1 MTMCY
6 AYFFVCAF
14 EALTILSVADIYI
27 IDIARLFKTAKTPPE
42 HSIPEENPAASAV
55 TIASSASQ
63 STSCCVLGK
72 AGCLAALE
80 YLKSKSITVR
90 F

>member
-1 MTMCY
+1 MFY

-14 EALTILSVADIYI
+14 EALTIVSVADIYI
-27 IDIARLFKTAKTPPE
+27 IDFARLFKTAKTPPE
-42 HSIPEENPAASAV
+42 NSIPEENPAAAV
-55 TIASSASQ
+55 TIAFSASQ